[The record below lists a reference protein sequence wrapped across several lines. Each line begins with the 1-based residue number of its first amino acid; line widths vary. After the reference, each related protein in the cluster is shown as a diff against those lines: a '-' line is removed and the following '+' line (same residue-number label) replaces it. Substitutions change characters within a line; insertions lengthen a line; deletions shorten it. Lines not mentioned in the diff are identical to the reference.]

1 MIRIY
6 CQYSYGGYKTFFLR
20 GEANEEV
27 ANEVTNDTPF
37 DFPADAHLF
46 FQFGGTKMAYKQL
59 HNGEHTLVLREIPS
73 IHTDSDGRSIPCA
86 LQLIGQDEDRK
97 ALDNLAV
104 VIADDLQAFETF
116 FSKLFYVK
124 QGLHIHGDK
133 LREYLCRSYG
143 DLVFMGEVHPTLK
156 NVAGNTDKV
165 HLFVP
170 LSTKFGIDNEV
181 THRTR
186 VNLQLEAV
194 RNYITLSEL
203 IGIQHKALP
212 QIGPLPQTISTPEQQ
227 ATSTSPT
234 EPDEKDRIIS
244 SLKQEKA
251 ELTEKYNNA
260 FDNLKKLREKLEE
273 KDEVINSLSNELQK
287 KKTLIKYILVGC
299 GILFLLLIIATC
311 SGSRSNEVGA
321 KIQSECINDSL

>member
-104 VIADDLQAFETF
+104 VIADDLQAFEAF

-124 QGLHIHGDK
+124 QGLHFHGDQ
-133 LREYLCRSYG
+133 LRAYLDRSYG
-143 DLVFMGEVHPTLK
+143 DLVCTGEVHPVLK
-156 NVAGNTDKV
+156 KVVGNTDKV

-170 LSTKFGIDNEV
+170 LSKKFGIDDEV

-203 IGIQHKALP
+203 IGVQHNALP
-212 QIGPLPQTISTPEQQ
+212 QLGPLPQPITTSGQQ
-227 ATSTSPT
+227 ATTTTSTES
-234 EPDEKDRIIS
+234 DEKDGIIS
-244 SLKQEKA
+244 SLKQKNA
-251 ELTEKYNNA
+251 ELTVDYNNA
-260 FDNLKKLREKLEE
+260 FENLKQLDEKLKE

-287 KKTLIKYILVGC
+287 KKTLVKYILVGC

-311 SGSRSNEVGA
+311 SGSRSNVNGA
-321 KIQSECINDSL
+321 KAQSVCVNDSL